1 MTQSGL
7 IQSLSVDSLQRG
19 VEKEKRE
26 REREIGGVY
35 LSR

>member
-7 IQSLSVDSLQRG
+7 IQSLSVDSLQRD
-19 VEKEKRE
+19 VEKEK